1 MAIKG
6 IDVSEFQGEIDW
18 SKVKKEVDFAILRLG
33 FGMDVE
39 SQDDKYIERNIKEC
53 ENLGIPYGVYLFSY
67 ADSIEKAKSEAE
79 HTLRIIKGRNLAMG
93 VWYDIEDNNTSGKL
107 TKKELADIIE
117 KYCSTVKANG
127 YEAGIYANLN
137 WFENKIESSVQK
149 KYPIWVAQY
158 YKECQYDGKYLI
170 WQYSSDGKVSGIA
183 GNVDMNYYYGNIEED
198 SDTDKKSVDEL
209 ANEVM
214 EGKWGN
220 GEDRKKKLEDAGYNY
235 DAVQDR
241 VNEILSKNGDSS
253 ITEIAN
259 DVIAGKYGNGE
270 ERKKKLEEAGYNYDT
285 VQNKVNEI
293 LGASSEK
300 TYTIKDGDTLSEIA
314 KKYNTTVDK
323 LAKDNNISNPDLI
336 YAGQKIVIK

>member
-67 ADSIEKAKSEAE
+67 ADSLEKAESEAE

-127 YEAGIYANLN
+127 YETGIYANLN

-183 GNVDMNYYYGNIEED
+183 GNVDMNYYYGNIEEG

-220 GEDRKKKLEDAGYNY
+220 GEDRKKKLEDAGYSY

-241 VNEILSKNGDSS
+241 VNEIISKNGDSS

-314 KKYNTTVDK
+314 EKYNTTIDK